1 MRIKRNGRSVAVV
14 LVAMVAAGFLLLPD
28 WQQAHQPAPTVPTS
42 QQSLL
47 AATILEQL
55 DIRPSASKAGYNRKL
70 FSDGW
75 AKVDSCTVRDKIL
88 ARDMTDVR
96 YRAPDNCTVIAG
108 SLNDP
113 YTAKIIHFV
122 RGPNTSSAIQID
134 HVVAVSNAWQSG
146 AQQLSKA
153 QREQLYNDP
162 LELIAV
168 DGPANEQKGDSD
180 AAGWLPANPGYD
192 CPYVARQIAVKKK
205 YHLWVTATEHAAMK
219 KVLSICPGQ
228 QVPSVSV
235 KS

>member
-1 MRIKRNGRSVAVV
+1 MQIKRAGPSVAVV
-14 LVAMVAAGFLLLPD
+14 LVAVVAAGYLLLPD
-28 WQQAHQPAPTVPTS
+28 WRQAHQSAPAMPTS
-42 QQSLL
+42 RQQQL
-47 AATILEQL
+47 ATTVLGEL
-55 DIRPSASKAGYNRKL
+55 DVRPAASKSGYNRKL

-75 AKVDSCTVRDKIL
+75 AKVDSCTIRDKIL

-96 YRAPDNCTVIAG
+96 YRTPDNCTVIAG

-180 AAGWLPANPGYD
+180 AAGWLPANPAYD
-192 CPYVARQIAVKKK
+192 CPYVARQVAVKKK
-205 YHLWVTATEHAAMK
+205 YHLWVTVAEHAAME
-219 KVLSICPGQ
+219 KVLRICPGQ
-228 QVPSVSV
+228 QVPSVSA